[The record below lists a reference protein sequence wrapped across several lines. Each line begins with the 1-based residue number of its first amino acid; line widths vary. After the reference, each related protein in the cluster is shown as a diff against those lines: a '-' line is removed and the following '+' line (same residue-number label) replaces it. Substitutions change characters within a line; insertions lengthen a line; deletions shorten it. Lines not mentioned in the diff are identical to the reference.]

1 MCMAR
6 ERNVRAPD
14 AIDRAQSSVEEDP
27 ISTVLS
33 LVAVVLF
40 VLANGFFVATEFA
53 LVAVRRTR
61 VQQLADEGKARAVA
75 VLDRLDH
82 LDTYIAATQLGI
94 TISSLALGWIG
105 EPAVGHVIEPLIHDL
120 PFLPEGSRET
130 ISKTAGVAIGFSIIT
145 ALHIVI
151 GELAPKSLALQRP
164 EQTSMVAAGP
174 VHVFFVLFRPIIYFL
189 NAVGNRVVRLFGI
202 EPVAGHAMVQS
213 AEELQL
219 AIGASRAAGQV
230 DETAHDLIDRAFDFP
245 DLAARQVMVPRTEM
259 TALPI
264 TASLADVMTVAADD
278 GYTRIPVY
286 EGDADHIV
294 GMLNVKRLMPL
305 LRQSLDEPGTAPTV
319 EFRLADYIAEPL
331 YVPETLPAPN
341 VLRLMKE
348 QRTQLAV
355 VIDEYGGTA
364 GIVALQDLVEELI
377 GAIADEEDADDDAPV
392 VEMDPAVLDGLVTIE
407 DAVDALGLDF
417 GDPEALEVDSVG
429 GYVFHRLGRIGVV
442 GDEVL
447 LPDGARLR
455 VEAMDGLRVA
465 TLRIIPRGT
474 VADGTTSA
482 ESPAGNK

>member
-1 MCMAR
+1 MEA
-6 ERNVRAPD
+6 
-14 AIDRAQSSVEEDP
+14 P
-27 ISTVLS
+27 ISTTLALFAVLC
-33 LVAVVLF
+33 F

-61 VQQLADEGKARAVA
+61 MQQLADEGHARAGA
-75 VLDRLDH
+75 VLDRLNH

-105 EPAVGHVIEPLIHDL
+105 EPAVGHLIEPLIHDL

-130 ISKTAGVAIGFSIIT
+130 ISKTVGVAIGFSIIT

-164 EQTSMVAAGP
+164 EQTSLVAAGP
-174 VHVFFVLFRPIIYFL
+174 VHIFYVLFRPIIYTL
-189 NAVGNRVVRLFGI
+189 NNVGNWVVRLFGI
-202 EPVAGHAMVQS
+202 EPAAGHAMVQS

-230 DETAHDLIDRAFDFP
+230 DETAHDLIERAFDFP

-259 TALPI
+259 SALPI
-264 TASLADVMTVAADD
+264 TASLADVIAIAADE
-278 GYTRIPVY
+278 GYTRLPVY
-286 EGDADHIV
+286 EGDVDHIV
-294 GMLNVKRLMPL
+294 GMLNVKRLMPV
-305 LRQSLDEPGTAPTV
+305 LREALSETDPSRIGD
-319 EFRLADYIAEPL
+319 FRLADHIAEPL
-331 YVPETLPAPN
+331 YVPETLPAPA

-377 GAIADEEDADDDAPV
+377 GSIDDQEESADDEPQEV
-392 VEMDPAVLDGLVTIE
+392 QDPAVLDGLMTIE
-407 DAVDALGLDF
+407 DAIEGSALEL
-417 GDPEALEVDSVG
+417 GDPEELEVDTIG
-429 GYVFHRLGRIGVV
+429 GYVFHRLGRVGAV
-442 GDEVL
+442 GDEVEL
-447 LPDGARLR
+447 SDGRRLR

-465 TLRIIPRGT
+465 TVRIVPRPAVVDRT
-474 VADGTTSA
+474 VPNQEPVPD
-482 ESPAGNK
+482 